1 MGEVWH
7 LQIYLLVVGKMGG
20 EALSQQFTSLQNVL
34 QDFCHWV
41 GKHRPVPTE
50 GRRRVSA
57 EHVLSAWDQPYLV
70 FSPGSSAGFTY
81 LMKFYGFSH
90 CKLYSLSQTSK
101 TFLHLLSL
109 TCQVSL
115 SML

>member
-1 MGEVWH
+1 M
-7 LQIYLLVVGKMGG
+7 
-20 EALSQQFTSLQNVL
+20 
-34 QDFCHWV
+34 
-41 GKHRPVPTE
+41 HRPVPTE
-50 GRRRVSA
+50 GHRRVSA